1 MNSTNIARMGRRLAL
16 AALVLA
22 SLAGCSS
29 APVRKST
36 EPPSGM
42 TSAPRSPLGES
53 PPAPPAMPAAQPLS
67 FEPAVIPVAHF
78 QPVVEEVLPPPV
90 QPSLPRSPEEIAN
103 EGRGLPVTLASV
115 LELMDQENPTVNLAR
130 ARVVEAYAQLDQ
142 ARALWLPSIRGG
154 MNYNKHDGRIQDVI
168 GNNLEVSRSALYSG
182 LGANAVGASS
192 PAVPGVYASFH
203 LTDAIFQPRIATQLA
218 AAREAGAQVTS
229 NDFLLQT
236 SIGYLELLRAEQER
250 AVATEIRGLAKQLAD
265 VTEAYSRTGQG
276 PESDFDRAKTELALR
291 ENEVIR
297 ADEAVA
303 VASARL
309 TQVLSLDPE
318 TTLVPQEPAVVPIDL
333 VSLDL
338 PVQSL
343 VAQGLTARPEVRE
356 SDALVGEA
364 VQRLERER
372 HAPLIPSVLLGVSYG
387 GFGAGTGGQINRF
400 GDRLDADAVAYWE
413 LRNLGYG
420 EATARRTARSR
431 IDQARLR
438 EVAILDQVAR
448 EVVEA
453 HTQALSRRRQIEV
466 AQGAVKVARDSYERN
481 LSRIKNAQ
489 GLPLEALQSI
499 QALSQAQR
507 EYVRTIIEYNQAQ
520 FQLFRAIGWTN
531 FPTEESVH

>member
-1 MNSTNIARMGRRLAL
+1 MTAICPTTIWPVVAPTLILLLA
-16 AALVLA
+16 
-22 SLAGCSS
+22 AGCSS
-29 APVRKST
+29 TSTGRIVHWGASKNVPQSSSATSLPFRSIPPDTQSHGQPVVV
-36 EPPSGM
+36 
-42 TSAPRSPLGES
+42 SA
-53 PPAPPAMPAAQPLS
+53 
-67 FEPAVIPVAHF
+67 AHF
-78 QPVVEEVLPPPV
+78 QPMIEEVLPPPV
-90 QPSLPRSPEEIAN
+90 QPSLPRPPEHIAD
-103 EGRGLPVTLASV
+103 GRGLPVTLASV

-154 MNYNKHDGRIQDVI
+154 VNYNKHDGRLQDSV
-168 GNNLEVSRSALYSG
+168 GTNLEVSRSALYMG
-182 LGANAVGASS
+182 LGANAVGAGS
-192 PAVPGVYASFH
+192 PAVPGVYANFH

-236 SIGYLELLRAEQER
+236 SVAYLDLLRAEQER
-250 AVATEIRGLAKQLAD
+250 AIATEIRGLAKQLAD

-309 TQVLSLDPE
+309 AQILSIGPE
-318 TTLVPQEPAVVPIDL
+318 TTLIPQEPAVVPIDL

-338 PVQSL
+338 PAQSL

-356 SDALVGEA
+356 SEALVGEA

-420 EATARRTARSR
+420 EAAARRTARSR

-438 EVAILDQVAR
+438 EVAVLDQVAR

-507 EYVRTIIEYNQAQ
+507 EYVRAIIEYDQAQ
-520 FQLFRAIGWTN
+520 FHLFRAIGWPGVPRT
-531 FPTEESVH
+531 P

>member
-1 MNSTNIARMGRRLAL
+1 MNAICTTTARLVVTATVIL
-16 AALVLA
+16 LTAA
-22 SLAGCSS
+22 AGCSS
-29 APVRKST
+29 
-36 EPPSGM
+36 
-42 TSAPRSPLGES
+42 TSARRIVHGGTSNSLPQSL
-53 PPAPPAMPAAQPLS
+53 PAAPLPLQMVPRDARPHGQPVVV
-67 FEPAVIPVAHF
+67 PAAHF
-78 QPVVEEVLPPPV
+78 QPVIEEALPPPAH
-90 QPSLPRSPEEIAN
+90 PSLTRSPEEIAN
-103 EGRGLPVTLASV
+103 ESFGLPVTLTSV
-115 LELMDQENPTVNLAR
+115 LQLVDRENPTVNLAR

-142 ARALWLPSIRGG
+142 ARVLWLPSIRGG
-154 MNYNKHDGRIQDVI
+154 MNYNKHDGRLQDSV
-168 GNNLEVSRSALYSG
+168 GTNLEVSRSALYSG
-182 LGANAVGASS
+182 LGANAVGAGS

-218 AAREAGAQVTS
+218 AAREAGAQVAS

-236 SIGYLELLRAEQER
+236 SLGYLELLRAEQER

-309 TQVLSLDPE
+309 TQLLSLGPE
-318 TTLVPQEPAVVPIDL
+318 TTLIPQEPAVVPIDL
-333 VSLDL
+333 VALDL
-338 PVQSL
+338 PAQSL
-343 VAQGLTARPEVRE
+343 VAQSLTARPEVRE
-356 SDALVGEA
+356 SEALVGEA

-387 GFGAGTGGQINRF
+387 GFGAGTGGQINHF
-400 GDRLDADAVAYWE
+400 GDRLDADAIAYWE
-413 LRNLGYG
+413 LRNLGCG

-431 IDQARLR
+431 IYQARLR
-438 EVAILDQVAR
+438 EVAVVDQVAR

-453 HTQALSRRRQIEV
+453 HVQALSRKRQIDV

-481 LSRIKNAQ
+481 LARIKNAQ

-507 EYVRTIIEYNQAQ
+507 EYVRAIIEYDQAQ
-520 FQLFRAIGWTN
+520 FQLFRAIGW
-531 FPTEESVH
+531 PSSPAVEGVVR